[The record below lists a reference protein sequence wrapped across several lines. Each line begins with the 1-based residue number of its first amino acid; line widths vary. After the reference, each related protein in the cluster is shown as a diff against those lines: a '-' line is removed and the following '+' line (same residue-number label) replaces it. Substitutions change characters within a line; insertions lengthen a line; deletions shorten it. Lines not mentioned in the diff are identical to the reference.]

1 MDGYTLSI
9 SRCSGGDGVEE
20 SFKAKI
26 KRREAALDA
35 FAVAEAYCKES
46 WMVSRCEREGFDG
59 FIIDL
64 CSDAEDETIRL
75 VRLVPD
81 SEDGIMDDVFRL
93 EYGSLRGLLS
103 QVKGI
108 REGALFL
115 WLFGSRPAGGVKAR
129 GRCGNG
135 DSGRLS
141 HPSNSL
147 RVGLRTLRP
156 LKARKSLL
164 LGGNGGQTCRG
175 FQHSDRLRVSLGTLR
190 PSEC

>member
-81 SEDGIMDDVFRL
+81 SEDGGCFSHLRFRL
-93 EYGSLRGLLS
+93 FSETWLLRYSPCARHFPSPSVTGLCAHPIPVSSVFQTGQKGLL
-103 QVKGI
+103 
-108 REGALFL
+108 
-115 WLFGSRPAGGVKAR
+115 
-129 GRCGNG
+129 
-135 DSGRLS
+135 
-141 HPSNSL
+141 
-147 RVGLRTLRP
+147 
-156 LKARKSLL
+156 
-164 LGGNGGQTCRG
+164 TCTR
-175 FQHSDRLRVSLGTLR
+175 F
-190 PSEC
+190 

>member
-64 CSDAEDETIRL
+64 CSDAEDETQRC
-75 VRLVPD
+75 
-81 SEDGIMDDVFRL
+81 IMVEIYL
-93 EYGSLRGLLS
+93 E
-103 QVKGI
+103 
-108 REGALFL
+108 
-115 WLFGSRPAGGVKAR
+115 P
-129 GRCGNG
+129 
-135 DSGRLS
+135 
-141 HPSNSL
+141 
-147 RVGLRTLRP
+147 
-156 LKARKSLL
+156 
-164 LGGNGGQTCRG
+164 
-175 FQHSDRLRVSLGTLR
+175 
-190 PSEC
+190 

>member
-1 MDGYTLSI
+1 MPDNVKDNHAEKRKPSSPTVSGCIRVTGSGSRREGTDMDGYTLSI

-93 EYGSLRGLLS
+93 EYGSCEYK
-103 QVKGI
+103 V
-108 REGALFL
+108 
-115 WLFGSRPAGGVKAR
+115 
-129 GRCGNG
+129 
-135 DSGRLS
+135 
-141 HPSNSL
+141 
-147 RVGLRTLRP
+147 
-156 LKARKSLL
+156 
-164 LGGNGGQTCRG
+164 
-175 FQHSDRLRVSLGTLR
+175 
-190 PSEC
+190 

>member
-93 EYGSLRGLLS
+93 ESGICGLARLCY
-103 QVKGI
+103 QV
-108 REGALFL
+108 
-115 WLFGSRPAGGVKAR
+115 
-129 GRCGNG
+129 
-135 DSGRLS
+135 
-141 HPSNSL
+141 
-147 RVGLRTLRP
+147 LRP
-156 LKARKSLL
+156 VHGS
-164 LGGNGGQTCRG
+164 QD
-175 FQHSDRLRVSLGTLR
+175 DRLLQCARR
-190 PSEC
+190 A

>member
-1 MDGYTLSI
+1 MPDNVKDNPVEKREALLADRLRLHKGYRQRFVKGTDMDGYTLSI

-35 FAVAEAYCKES
+35 FAVAEAYCKEN

-93 EYGSLRGLLS
+93 EYGSCEYK
-103 QVKGI
+103 V
-108 REGALFL
+108 
-115 WLFGSRPAGGVKAR
+115 
-129 GRCGNG
+129 
-135 DSGRLS
+135 
-141 HPSNSL
+141 
-147 RVGLRTLRP
+147 
-156 LKARKSLL
+156 
-164 LGGNGGQTCRG
+164 
-175 FQHSDRLRVSLGTLR
+175 
-190 PSEC
+190 

>member
-64 CSDAEDETIRL
+64 CSDAEDETIRS
-75 VRLVPD
+75 RQACA
-81 SEDGIMDDVFRL
+81 RQ
-93 EYGSLRGLLS
+93 RGWHH
-103 QVKGI
+103 G
-108 REGALFL
+108 
-115 WLFGSRPAGGVKAR
+115 
-129 GRCGNG
+129 
-135 DSGRLS
+135 
-141 HPSNSL
+141 
-147 RVGLRTLRP
+147 
-156 LKARKSLL
+156 
-164 LGGNGGQTCRG
+164 
-175 FQHSDRLRVSLGTLR
+175 
-190 PSEC
+190 

>member
-93 EYGSLRGLLS
+93 ESYVSPALAQKRMSSSTTFMPTAHSTVSSWSTLRARRFQS
-103 QVKGI
+103 
-108 REGALFL
+108 
-115 WLFGSRPAGGVKAR
+115 SRRFPAPLPSHVPQQPVCPWRSTTRRAMW
-129 GRCGNG
+129 
-135 DSGRLS
+135 SPRLS
-141 HPSNSL
+141 CL
-147 RVGLRTLRP
+147 QIR
-156 LKARKSLL
+156 
-164 LGGNGGQTCRG
+164 
-175 FQHSDRLRVSLGTLR
+175 F
-190 PSEC
+190 

>member
-9 SRCSGGDGVEE
+9 SRCSSGDGVEE

-81 SEDGIMDDVFRL
+81 SEDGIKHGEDDVSSFTLNPSWLSCEDETQRCIMVEIYL
-93 EYGSLRGLLS
+93 E
-103 QVKGI
+103 
-108 REGALFL
+108 
-115 WLFGSRPAGGVKAR
+115 P
-129 GRCGNG
+129 
-135 DSGRLS
+135 
-141 HPSNSL
+141 
-147 RVGLRTLRP
+147 
-156 LKARKSLL
+156 
-164 LGGNGGQTCRG
+164 
-175 FQHSDRLRVSLGTLR
+175 
-190 PSEC
+190 

>member
-46 WMVSRCEREGFDG
+46 LMVSRCEREGFDG

-81 SEDGIMDDVFRL
+81 SEDGIMDSVWNTAVASTRFRHAIG
-93 EYGSLRGLLS
+93 EF
-103 QVKGI
+103 I
-108 REGALFL
+108 HAFI
-115 WLFGSRPAGGVKAR
+115 
-129 GRCGNG
+129 
-135 DSGRLS
+135 
-141 HPSNSL
+141 
-147 RVGLRTLRP
+147 
-156 LKARKSLL
+156 
-164 LGGNGGQTCRG
+164 CRI
-175 FQHSDRLRVSLGTLR
+175 
-190 PSEC
+190 